1 VKFLASERNLE
12 SVNMVL
18 YHHELIKNNGYLGLL
33 DYIYDT
39 TTDEN
44 IREVI
49 GEFLNSHEC
58 SEH

>member
-1 VKFLASERNLE
+1 VKIQITENNLE
-12 SVNMVL
+12 SVNMTL

-33 DYIYDT
+33 YYIYDT

-49 GEFLNSHEC
+49 DEFLNAHEC

>member
-1 VKFLASERNLE
+1 VKFLASERTLE
-12 SVNMVL
+12 GVNMEL
-18 YHHELIKNNGYLGLL
+18 YHHELIKNNVYLGLL
-33 DYIYDT
+33 DYIYET

-49 GEFLNSHEC
+49 GEFFNEHVC